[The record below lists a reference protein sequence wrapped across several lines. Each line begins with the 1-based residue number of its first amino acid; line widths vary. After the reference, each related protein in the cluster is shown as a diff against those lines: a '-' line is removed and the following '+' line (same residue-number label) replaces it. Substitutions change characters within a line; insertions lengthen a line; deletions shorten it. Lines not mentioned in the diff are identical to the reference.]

1 MNGSQ
6 QMHNP
11 DFNLIIIFMALVVS
25 VANFIIY
32 CFFGKL
38 STESF
43 ANMSIALFEANW
55 QMLPIKL
62 QKFFI
67 MMIANAQRPLY
78 YHGFNVAILNLE
90 TFTKVRIFFICSFSD
105 LFIIFVQF
113 TQLLKTVFTYY
124 MLFKTLA
131 EQSLLHCVLWY
142 FHMVFTWL
150 VQWIQ
155 FSLLTNVFNLD

>member
-1 MNGSQ
+1 
-6 QMHNP
+6 MHNP

-113 TQLLKTVFTYY
+113 T
-124 MLFKTLA
+124 
-131 EQSLLHCVLWY
+131 
-142 FHMVFTWL
+142 
-150 VQWIQ
+150 
-155 FSLLTNVFNLD
+155 